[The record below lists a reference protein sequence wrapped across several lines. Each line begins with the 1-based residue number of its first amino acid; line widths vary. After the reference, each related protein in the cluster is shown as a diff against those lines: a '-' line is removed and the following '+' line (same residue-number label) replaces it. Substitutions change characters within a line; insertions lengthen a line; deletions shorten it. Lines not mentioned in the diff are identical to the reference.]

1 MTVAN
6 SPNKE
11 QVPADLSINDAP
23 VASSMSVWRS
33 VRRDVVLLGAGN
45 VGIVIAQLLFR
56 SILIAALIPADY
68 GRLSLVLSIY
78 NTLWI
83 IGASGL
89 PNSAARYIAAI
100 APADDSAIIRSAIRA
115 GVWPTIIA
123 TVIIAIISGLLLDSP
138 LAYLIAA
145 VGLSSLVY
153 SLLTTGIL
161 RGRGK
166 IGLAASIMPIAAV
179 GEVTLLAVLWRS
191 GLGVTLLSAFVVF
204 CLGNVI
210 GLIAGIICTLQTAP
224 RRTLGARAVTE
235 EAASA
240 APSSRQLLGFSL
252 WLGAATVGITIL
264 PLILRLAATI
274 DSYTVVAMV
283 DVALVLLSIPQRVG
297 TVMVSAVIPHA
308 TRALNDGGVTLT
320 ISRREHFLM
329 VAPFVFAALVVAFTP
344 LIPWIFDSLGRP
356 EYAKSS
362 GYLALALLAG
372 PARILYGLVE
382 GVLIAH
388 GKGRFLAINALVITA
403 LASVMIV
410 AAIYLGSTLAAFAIF
425 AASFWG
431 IYLRALLHTGQLTSN
446 GALTSTQ
453 ARLLSH
459 T

>member
-1 MTVAN
+1 MSVTEF
-6 SPNKE
+6 SDSDKE
-11 QVPADLSINDAP
+11 IAP
-23 VASSMSVWRS
+23 VSSSVTDASGSSTSVWRS
-33 VRRDVVLLGAGN
+33 VRRDVALLGAGN
-45 VGIVIAQLLFR
+45 IGIVIAQLLFR
-56 SILIAALIPADY
+56 SILITALVPADY

-89 PNSAARYIAAI
+89 PNSAARYIAVI
-100 APADDSAIIRSAIRA
+100 APADDSAIIRSAVWA
-115 GVWPTIIA
+115 GVWPTVVAAI
-123 TVIIAIISGLLLDSP
+123 VIAIISGLLLDSS

-145 VGLSSLVY
+145 VGLASLVY

-161 RGRGK
+161 RGRGR

-179 GEVTLLAVLWRS
+179 GEVTLLAVLWLS
-191 GLGVTLLSAFVVF
+191 GIGVTILSAFIVF

-210 GLIAGIICTLQTAP
+210 GLIAGILCTLHSSP
-224 RRTLGARAVTE
+224 RRTSGVGLHTE
-235 EAASA
+235 KAPNVV
-240 APSSRQLLGFSL
+240 PSSRQLLGFSM

-264 PLILRLAATI
+264 PLVLRLAATI

-308 TRALNDGGVTLT
+308 SRALKEGGVNLT
-320 ISRREHFLM
+320 ISRKEHFFM
-329 VAPFVFAALVVAFTP
+329 IVPFVFAALIVAFTP

-362 GYLALALLAG
+362 EYLALALLAG

-388 GKGRFLAINALVITA
+388 GEGRFLALNALLITVTA
-403 LASVMIV
+403 AVLIV
-410 AAIYLGSTLAAFAIF
+410 VAIVLGSTVAAFAVF
-425 AASFWG
+425 TASFWG
-431 IYLRALLHTGQLTSN
+431 IYLRGFARVGGLSPGGVS
-446 GALTSTQ
+446 APTQ
-453 ARLLSH
+453 AHLSH